1 LGIIEDVFGF
11 ITSGSI
17 GGLSPL
23 ILMIIPLVI
32 GVVVGFLLHKF
43 LKFAIIA
50 AAIAIIVAY
59 LGFYTLNLGS
69 MSDLAVQY
77 GPIAVQF
84 GTILFGM
91 LPLGIGFIVG
101 FVIGFLVSK

>member
-17 GGLSPL
+17 SGLSPL
-23 ILMIIPLVI
+23 ILMIIPLII

-43 LKFAIIA
+43 LKFAIIV

-59 LGFYTLNLGS
+59 LGFYTLNLGA
-69 MSDLAVQY
+69 MSDLSTQY
-77 GPIAVQF
+77 GPIVIQF

-91 LPLGIGFIVG
+91 IPLGIGFIVG

>member
-17 GGLSPL
+17 AGLSPL
-23 ILMIIPLVI
+23 IIMIIPLVI

-59 LGFYTLNLGS
+59 LGFYTLSLGT
-69 MSDLAVQY
+69 MSDLATQY
-77 GPIAVQF
+77 GPMAVQF

>member
-1 LGIIEDVFGF
+1 MGIIEDVFGF
-11 ITSGSI
+11 VTSGSI
-17 GGLSPL
+17 AGISPL
-23 ILMIIPLVI
+23 IIMIIPLVI

-59 LGFYTLNLGS
+59 LGFYTLNLGA

-77 GPIAVQF
+77 GPMAVQF
-84 GTILFGM
+84 GTLLFGM

>member
-11 ITSGSI
+11 VTSGSI
-17 GGLSPL
+17 AGLSPL
-23 ILMIIPLVI
+23 IIMIIPLVI

-59 LGFYTLNLGS
+59 LGVYILNVGA

-77 GPIAVQF
+77 GPMAVQF

-91 LPLGIGFIVG
+91 LPLGIGFIIG